1 MNKNLLIGITISVI
15 NLLFYA
21 TFLDLLFHFGI
32 FQKLFGFNLLGFF
45 GEACTSIGVGAIII
59 AISLEVVS
67 YRIIRRGGHRS
78 EENKK

>member
-21 TFLDLLFHFGI
+21 TFLDLLFYSGI
-32 FQKLFGFNLLGFF
+32 FPMLFGFNLLEFF
-45 GEACTSIGVGAIII
+45 GESCTSIGVGAIII
-59 AISLEVVS
+59 AISLEIVS

-78 EENKK
+78 GEDKK

>member
-21 TFLDLLFHFGI
+21 TFLDLLFHSGI
-32 FQKLFGFNLLGFF
+32 FPMLFGFNLLEFF
-45 GEACTSIGVGAIII
+45 GDSCASIGVGAIII

-67 YRIIRRGGHRS
+67 YRIIRRG
-78 EENKK
+78 